1 MSPTSKPNWDLLIC
15 ANDQDRGSHEWF
27 PAKARL
33 ITDFT
38 ALEGMHFR
46 NCYLTSKAIEK
57 GSWVLFQIL
66 YRTAK
71 ITGGHVLHISD
82 YREYE

>member
-1 MSPTSKPNWDLLIC
+1 MTSPKPDWDLLIV
-15 ANDQDRGSHEWF
+15 AGNEDLIAHQWF
-27 PAKARL
+27 PFGKART
-33 ITDFT
+33 IIDFT

-46 NCYLTSKAIEK
+46 NVYLTNRAIEK

-71 ITGGHVLHISD
+71 ITGGSVLHTSD